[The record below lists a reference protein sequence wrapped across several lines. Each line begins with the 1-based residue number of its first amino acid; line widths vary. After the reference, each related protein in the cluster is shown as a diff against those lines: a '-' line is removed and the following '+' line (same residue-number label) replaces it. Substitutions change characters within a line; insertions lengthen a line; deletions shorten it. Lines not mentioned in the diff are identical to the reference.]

1 MTSDGVCRSGFTACV
16 HACGEHVDREQA
28 AADCEAGVYKCPT
41 GTVAAVTC
49 PLGSWSD
56 PSQRNCG
63 PWVEGHDCS
72 GVCADR
78 LWTCAGDAD
87 GSAD

>member
-1 MTSDGVCRSGFTACV
+1 M
-16 HACGEHVDREQA
+16 
-28 AADCEAGVYKCPT
+28 AADCEAGIYKCPA

-49 PLGSWSD
+49 PLGSWPD

-63 PWVEGHDCS
+63 PWVEGYDFC
-72 GVCADR
+72 GICTDR
-78 LWTCAGDAD
+78 LWVSSPCGD